1 MGYWREVYNNYV
13 ARQSI
18 LVPVHYT
25 CRRICQSITVSSYM
39 HTKRTAGGI
48 QSVGKTSRDREASG
62 SNLIS
67 ARSNLFKCIE
77 GGEADRRINN
87 EANHKLKKKH
97 SVIVGN
103 KRAA

>member
-1 MGYWREVYNNYV
+1 
-13 ARQSI
+13 
-18 LVPVHYT
+18 
-25 CRRICQSITVSSYM
+25 M

-97 SVIVGN
+97 MSLLETNVLLKVKLTWLHGS
-103 KRAA
+103 A